1 MNKKIKDSMK
11 QIYFLSAMLLSVVLY
26 ADVPEQDIE
35 QKLMDFF
42 STSDGQQIVQKA
54 LEERLTRDKIKQ
66 TVAAV
71 LRKTIQ
77 KEDLLADEVKYAV
90 VRFLHTPEGKQL
102 VQNIVE
108 KNELKAEQRPC
119 FLDKETVKF
128 IALSALG
135 VWAFRSLEN
144 GLLKRGI
151 VILVL
156 AKAFG
161 II

>member
-1 MNKKIKDSMK
+1 MK
-11 QIYFLSAMLLSVVLY
+11 QIYFLSAMLLSFALY

-42 STSDGQQIVQKA
+42 STPDGQQIMQKA

-90 VRFLHTPEGKQL
+90 VRFLHTPEGKLL

-108 KNELKAEQRPC
+108 KNELKSDHQPC

-128 IALSALG
+128 IALSAVG

-144 GLLKRGI
+144 GLFKKG
-151 VILVL
+151 VVVLVL
-156 AKAFG
+156 LKAFR